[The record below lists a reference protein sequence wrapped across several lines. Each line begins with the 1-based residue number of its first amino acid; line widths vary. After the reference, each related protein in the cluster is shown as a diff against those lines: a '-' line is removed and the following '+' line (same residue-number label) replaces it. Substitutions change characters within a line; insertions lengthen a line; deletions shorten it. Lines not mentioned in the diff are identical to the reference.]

1 MKRSTQS
8 VTSCSAGARYSNV
21 LELFERFT
29 YLLRAQNAE
38 RHTRPPA
45 ATTPVNR
52 SASLKNALLIH
63 PFHAHQRFQD
73 HPVLPWITDFQSTHR
88 KMLLDATSSL
98 HRKMLHLTSNRLLT
112 EYVTVLPLGHLC
124 WWCSSAGACCWT
136 VQARVGMCCKA
147 SRAGDPL

>member
-98 HRKMLHLTSNRLLT
+98 HRKMLHLTSNRLHQT
-112 EYVTVLPLGHLC
+112 TTSWASVLVVFISWSMLLDCPGEGRHVL
-124 WWCSSAGACCWT
+124 
-136 VQARVGMCCKA
+136 
-147 SRAGDPL
+147 